1 MSINID
7 KEKFDKFEEVRKSGA
22 YNMYD
27 KTARY
32 ETDLTEKEWLTIIK
46 DYGKLK
52 EAWAAND
59 NNNNGDK

>member
-1 MSINID
+1 
-7 KEKFDKFEEVRKSGA
+7 
-22 YNMYD
+22 MYD

-32 ETDLTEKEWLTIIK
+32 ETDLTEKEWLTIMK

-52 EAWAAND
+52 DAWSTND

>member
-1 MSINID
+1 MSVSIT
-7 KEKFDKFEEVRKSGA
+7 KEKFDKFEAVRKSGE
-22 YNMYD
+22 YNMFD

-52 EAWAAND
+52 EAWSAND

>member
-1 MSINID
+1 
-7 KEKFDKFEEVRKSGA
+7 
-22 YNMYD
+22 MYD

-32 ETDLTEKEWLTIIK
+32 ETDLTEKEWLTIMK

-52 EAWAAND
+52 AAWSADD

>member
-1 MSINID
+1 MSIPTEQDFNAY
-7 KEKFDKFEEVRKSGA
+7 EEVRISGE

-27 KTARY
+27 PGARY
-32 ETDLTEKEWLTIIK
+32 ETGLTEKEWLTIMK

-52 EAWAAND
+52 EAWSADD

>member
-46 DYGKLK
+46 DYGPLYLF
-52 EAWAAND
+52 
-59 NNNNGDK
+59 